1 MAYPYR
7 DGANRMR
14 VLREDRLHLAWPWRL
29 MVAPARPEAQS
40 YGSLPYDH
48 IDRYCF
54 SVLSVSLCQRDTDR
68 ERGKRGSMKHTE
80 LLFMVAM
87 VAVAVYAIAQIFS

>member
-7 DGANRMR
+7 QGTSRQ
-14 VLREDRLHLAWPWRL
+14 RLHLAWPRRL
-29 MVAPARPEAQS
+29 MVAPASRKHSPMGE
-40 YGSLPYDH
+40 
-48 IDRYCF
+48 
-54 SVLSVSLCQRDTDR
+54 
-68 ERGKRGSMKHTE
+68 RGSMKHTE